1 MDIVGLFGSGS
12 SQAYVECALVTCE
25 IVAAAGIA
33 ARGAIDRD
41 ALRKALSTLL
51 VGLRVRH

>member
-12 SQAYVECALVTCE
+12 SQAYIECALLACE
-25 IVAAAGIA
+25 IAAVTGIA
-33 ARGAIDRD
+33 VRGAVDKD
-41 ALRKALSTLL
+41 ALRRALRSLL

>member
-12 SQAYVECALVTCE
+12 SQAYLECALVTCE
-25 IVAAAGIA
+25 ATVAAGLAVRRA
-33 ARGAIDRD
+33 VDRD

>member
-12 SQAYVECALVTCE
+12 SQAYLECALVTGE

-33 ARGAIDRD
+33 ARTAVDPDSLRR
-41 ALRKALSTLL
+41 ALRSLL
-51 VGLRVRH
+51 IGLRVRH